1 MTVNPPHSAG
11 IEKDGGMRPFRFL
24 ATIGDNDG
32 YSDLIPFARKAEAMG
47 CSGFVIP
54 DHLMGLAPLL
64 PLAQVAAVTE
74 RLRVGTFVLNN
85 SLRHPAVLAQ
95 ELATLDR
102 LSDGRLDIGIGAG
115 WNKPEYDAIGIPF
128 EPVGVRI
135 KKLAEAIAIIKGS
148 FGDGAFSFD
157 GEYYTITDLDD
168 IPTPV
173 QQPHPPFFLGG
184 GGKRLLT
191 LAARQAQVI
200 GLAPRILAGDVPRL
214 DAPSITAAAT
224 EEKIGWIRE
233 AAGERFAEIEL
244 NTYPTGGPTVITS
257 EPRAEAQ
264 RRADRI
270 REKTGVELTVEEI
283 LESPHTYI
291 GSAKELTAKF
301 LELRERFGI
310 SSFLID
316 DLDALAPVVEAL
328 AGQ

>member
-1 MTVNPPHSAG
+1 
-11 IEKDGGMRPFRFL
+11 MRPFRFL
-24 ATIGDNDG
+24 ATIDDNDEF
-32 YSDLIPFARKAEAMG
+32 SHLIPHARKAEAMG
-47 CSGFVIP
+47 YSAFVIP

-102 LSDGRLDIGIGAG
+102 LSDGRLEIGIGAG

-135 KKLAEAIAIIKGS
+135 KQLTEAIAVIKGS
-148 FGDGAFSFD
+148 FTEGPFSFA
-157 GEYYTITDLDD
+157 GEYYTITDLAD
-168 IPTPV
+168 IPAPV
-173 QQPHPPFFLGG
+173 QRPHPPFFLGG
-184 GGKRLLT
+184 GGKRFLT
-191 LAARQAQVI
+191 LAGRQAQIV
-200 GLAPRILAGDVPRL
+200 GLAPRIVIGDGAPRL

-224 EEKIGWIRE
+224 EEKIGWIRA
-233 AAGERFAEIEL
+233 AAGDRFEQIEL
-244 NTYPTGGPTVITS
+244 NTYPAGGPIVVTA
-257 EPRAEAQ
+257 EPRIEA
-264 RRADRI
+264 RRRVDRI
-270 REKTGVELTVEEI
+270 RQQTGVELSVEEV
-283 LESPHTYI
+283 LESPHTFV
-291 GSAKELTAKF
+291 GSAKDLTRKF

-316 DLDALAPVVEAL
+316 DLDAMAPVVEQL